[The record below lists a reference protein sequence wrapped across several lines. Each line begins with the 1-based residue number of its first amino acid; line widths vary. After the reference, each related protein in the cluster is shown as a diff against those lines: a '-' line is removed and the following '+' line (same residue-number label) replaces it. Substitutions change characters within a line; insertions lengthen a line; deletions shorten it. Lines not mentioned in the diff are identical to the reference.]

1 MVHIT
6 TKSLFYLLKDHAVW
20 SILAGGRSQGATS
33 ASNFDAKQIH
43 EAKQGVLFIAIF

>member
-6 TKSLFYLLKDHAVW
+6 TKSLFYLLKDHAVR
-20 SILAGGRSQGATS
+20 SILAGERSQGVMS

-43 EAKQGVLFIAIF
+43 EAKQGALLIAIF